1 MSITLFEPQA
11 IAHPLSGSGSMS
23 MSGSAVV
30 AKGPYIPVFP
40 PPFIPSLIPEG
51 AGSQLSPVSGTE
63 VRIKLGVRHPDGT
76 IETTELGVFGLET
89 VATEESG
96 GGVKLSLSGMDRS
109 IKIERDRFR
118 QPYIVPGGTNYVSAI
133 MALVSRSLP
142 ATTFRFQSTIH
153 TTPDLSWEFGDDPL
167 QAIHDMAESI
177 GYETFFAGDGA
188 YVIRPMAIVV
198 DEPVWDFI
206 EGPGTM
212 VESLGRG
219 LTREGVYNGVVQRG
233 ENRTTGLPPVQAEA
247 WDTDPASPT
256 YYDPLVPDRS
266 TFGAVPLFHVS
277 EFLRTEVQAQDA
289 ATARLRRLR
298 GLSEQVSITARPVPG
313 LEGGDVVYIKRDRV
327 NIDAAHVIER
337 LALPLKAGTMSI
349 KTRERRL

>member
-1 MSITLFEPQA
+1 
-11 IAHPLSGSGSMS
+11 
-23 MSGSAVV
+23 MSGSAAL
-30 AKGPYIPVFP
+30 AKGPFIPVFP
-40 PPFIPSLIPEG
+40 PPFIASLIPVG
-51 AGSQLSPVSGTE
+51 PGSQLYPVSGTE
-63 VRIKLGVRHPDGT
+63 VRIRLGVRHTNGEL
-76 IETTELGVFGLET
+76 ETTEVGVFGLES
-89 VATEESG
+89 VSAEESG
-96 GGVKLSLSGMDRS
+96 GGVKLTVTGMDRS

-118 QPYIVPGGTNYVSAI
+118 APYIIRGGTNYLSAI
-133 MALVSRSLP
+133 MALVSRSIP
-142 ATTFRFQSTIH
+142 GVAFRFVGTDY

-167 QAIHDMAESI
+167 AAVHEMAEAI

-188 YVIRPMAIVV
+188 YVLRPMAIVV

-233 ENRTTGLPPVQAEA
+233 ENRTTDLPPVQAEA
-247 WDTDPASPT
+247 WDTDHSSPT
-256 YYDPLVPDRS
+256 YYDPLYPDRS

-277 EFLRTEVQAQDA
+277 EYLRTQTQAQDA
-289 ATARLRRLR
+289 AYARLSRLR

-313 LEGGDVVYIKRDRV
+313 LEGGDVVHIKRGRINV
-327 NIDAAHVIER
+327 DAAHVIER
-337 LALPLKAGTMSI
+337 ISLPLRAGTMSI